1 MEKTDQVLIQ
11 SCSVYLK
18 ANHRLLINLILQR
31 MMIHLDLLLIHSI
44 INLKSLK
51 YLLCCYVFLVLHLNY
66 FLHSSLCNSFN
77 HHLKEYYSEYPL
89 FVNFVLLIFLKVC
102 FFEYLYQYFKSEPKL
117 LS

>member
-1 MEKTDQVLIQ
+1 MENINQVLIQ

-31 MMIHLDLLLIHSI
+31 MKIHLYLLLIHSI

-89 FVNFVLLIFLKVC
+89 YVNFFLLIFLKAC
-102 FFEYLYQYFKSEPKL
+102 FFEYLYQYLKLEPKL